1 VRCRRTQMGSPL
13 GGTRSSAREP
23 NPGVLWSTMTAVLKS
38 TCMGREDAD
47 AVEMEKIADSG
58 TGGLENRGSGILRVG
73 VSGELEVRMR
83 VDRSPKSVSSS

>member
-1 VRCRRTQMGSPL
+1 
-13 GGTRSSAREP
+13 
-23 NPGVLWSTMTAVLKS
+23 
-38 TCMGREDAD
+38 MGREDAD